1 MEEALLQSPPSQHA
15 ASSSAITS
23 GSVLSKDRTNSRL
36 LSRSQDRPIVVYAS
50 RWTALALFCSLN
62 LTVATMWVTFAP
74 ISDDT
79 SIYFDDVGT
88 SAVNILA
95 AIFQIM
101 YLPGTYMCV
110 LVMQKYGMR
119 TNLLIAGTVTLL
131 GALLRVLGTVA
142 RDDLGGKGAYAV
154 VFMGQFLAALV
165 QPMFVNVPAAFAG
178 IWFPS
183 DEREIATTITSLFNP
198 LGNALGQLLPPMFV
212 TERDDGSVQG
222 MQDLMIVEAALIAV
236 PLVVMYFFFEA
247 GPPTPPSH
255 AAQFKNKARG
265 THGSF

>member
-1 MEEALLQSPPSQHA
+1 MDAPLID
-15 ASSSAITS
+15 SAGS
-23 GSVLSKDRTNSRL
+23 KHDGSVARGPSRDLGSSPRL
-36 LSRSQDRPIVVYAS
+36 LSRGGSSSQDRPIVVYAA
-50 RWTALALFCSLN
+50 RWTALALFCSLS

-79 SIYFDDVGT
+79 SIYFDDVGN

-101 YLPGTYMCV
+101 YLPGTYVCV

-119 TNLLIAGTVTLL
+119 ANLLIAGVVTLL
-131 GALLRVLGTVA
+131 GALLRVVGTAA
-142 RDDLGGKGAYAV
+142 RDQLGGTGAYAV
-154 VFMGQFLAALV
+154 VFMGQFLAALA

-198 LGNALGQLLPPMFV
+198 LGNALGQILPPMFV

-222 MQDLMIVEAALIAV
+222 MRDLMVAEAVLIAV
-236 PLVVMYFFFEA
+236 PLVVVYFFFQA
-247 GPPTPPSH
+247 APPTPPSH
-255 AAQFKNKARG
+255 AAQFKNKV
-265 THGSF
+265 